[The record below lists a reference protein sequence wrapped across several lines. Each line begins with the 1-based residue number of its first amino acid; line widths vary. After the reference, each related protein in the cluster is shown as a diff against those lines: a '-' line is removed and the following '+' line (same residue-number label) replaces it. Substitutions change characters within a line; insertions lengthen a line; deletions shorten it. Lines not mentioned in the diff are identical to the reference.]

1 MESFTLYRKY
11 FAMIGINLRRSPAN
25 SRRFN
30 FRNLSVIVWSSLG
43 GISINKVSSQTSTFE
58 EYTELV
64 YRVMFAY
71 FYTTCYVYIVWK
83 TNELSELVCSLED
96 RIHTSE

>member
-1 MESFTLYRKY
+1 MESFALFRSY
-11 FAMIGINLRRSPAN
+11 FAMIGIDLQPSSAN
-25 SRRFN
+25 SPRLN
-30 FRNLSVIVWSSLG
+30 FRSLSVIVWSSLG
-43 GISINKVSSQTSTFE
+43 GISINKLSNQANTFE

-83 TNELSELVCSLED
+83 TNELSELVFSLED
-96 RIHTSE
+96 QIHTSE